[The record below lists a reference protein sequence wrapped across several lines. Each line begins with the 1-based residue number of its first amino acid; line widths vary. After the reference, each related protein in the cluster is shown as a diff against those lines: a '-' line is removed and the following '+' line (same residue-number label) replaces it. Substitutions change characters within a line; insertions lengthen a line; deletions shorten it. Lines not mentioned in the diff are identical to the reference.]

1 MPQSLRGNPVVGGER
16 YTLPYGL
23 GDVQFLW
30 ILLGVEL
37 LALYVLRVVFKSN
50 HGG

>member
-1 MPQSLRGNPVVGGER
+1 MPQSLRGNPTSGER
-16 YTLPYGL
+16 YTLPYGI

-30 ILLGVEL
+30 ILLGLEVA
-37 LALYVLRVVFKSN
+37 ALYLLRVVFKSN